1 MMASVTG
8 LGGYQQRENMK
19 TAGEDTEK
27 RNKEISTTT
36 NHRTGVLTS

>member
-1 MMASVTG
+1 MMASFAG
-8 LGGYQQRENMK
+8 LGGYQKRENMN

-27 RNKEISTTT
+27 RIKEISTTT